1 MRTLVWVLVLCLSG
15 LFGLS
20 AQVVVAPVYESPLT
34 EAQVHSFL
42 RTELAVHQLQ
52 KKIQAS
58 GEYDT
63 EGNDIIRDFYRQRA
77 QLVARNGWNLDNYED
92 VRARVYAAVSNI
104 REYERFEKER
114 AQHQENQVKNV
125 YNEQEK
131 EAQKTYKALLA
142 EIEETDFFTEEQK
155 KIMIKNIRDM
165 QVRLQGMGTQIE
177 ETEGDYL
184 ELRRDQLTQNQ
195 TDWPAV
201 RPYLDKFE
209 HLTDWYSGNRSDPPK
224 L

>member
-1 MRTLVWVLVLCLSG
+1 MRTFVLTLVLCLSG

-34 EAQVHSFL
+34 EAQVHNFL

-52 KKIQAS
+52 KKIQANK
-58 GEYDT
+58 EHDD

-77 QLVARNGWNLDNYED
+77 QLLERTGWNSDDYEE
-92 VRARVYAAVSNI
+92 VKGRVYGAVSSI

-131 EAQKTYKALLA
+131 EAQRTYKALLA

-165 QVRLQGMGTQIE
+165 QVRLQEIGTQVE
-177 ETEGDYL
+177 EAEGDYL
-184 ELRRDQLTQNQ
+184 ELRRERLSQNQ
-195 TDWPAV
+195 MDWPAV
-201 RPYLDKFE
+201 RPYLEKKE
-209 HLTDWYSGNRSDPPK
+209 HLTDWFNGNRSDPPK